1 MLVRFPARFEAQP
14 QPSPHTYAL
23 ALAFPFSLNRRV
35 WGLAIRAS
43 KKCHAKMASL
53 DPDTA
58 QRFFFDIP
66 TVLYRRKMLKE
77 SPFCTERGRGRAPL
91 AGKICTIP

>member
-1 MLVRFPARFEAQP
+1 MLVRFPARFEA

-23 ALAFPFSLNRRV
+23 ALAFPLSLSTDATC
-35 WGLAIRAS
+35 LAIRAS
-43 KKCHAKMASL
+43 KKIASP

-77 SPFCTERGRGRAPL
+77 SPFCTERGRAPL